1 MQTERSLS
9 ELTMDLAAQA
19 GDLLRNE
26 VRLAR
31 AEAMENVREM
41 GDGIVRAA
49 LGVALAGAA
58 VTLALFALA
67 YAVGQVLPMWAA
79 ALIGAAIGG
88 AIAYGLIKSGLK
100 ACSMDHVALPRTT
113 AQVSRDL
120 RLIKENTPL

>member
-1 MQTERSLS
+1 MQTERTLS
-9 ELTMDLAAQA
+9 ELTADLATQA

-26 VRLAR
+26 IRLAR
-31 AEAMENVREM
+31 AEAMESVKEM

-67 YAVGQVLPMWAA
+67 YALGTVMPMWGA

-88 AIAYGLIKSGLK
+88 GVAYLLVKSGLK
-100 ACSMDHVALPRTT
+100 AASLSHVALPRT
-113 AQVSRDL
+113 AEQVSRDL
-120 RLIKENTPL
+120 RLIKENAPL